1 MRAQALLLLILP
13 VAACGRGES
22 NIIRGTVEMDQ
33 VDIAPQQP
41 ARVLKMLV
49 NEGDAVAPGDTIAI
63 LGLADAS
70 AQVSAREAR
79 VRQAEAAVRDLKAG
93 ARPQE
98 IARAES
104 ELQAAEAE
112 ATRTAT
118 ELERARALVR
128 DTVIS
133 RRDYDAAAAAAQVA
147 AERRDAARNALRLLQ
162 AGTRPAQIRAA
173 EAELAQA
180 RADLAGTGSRLADL
194 VLVSPVAGVV
204 LTRAAEPGEVLS
216 AGIPAAIVGDTSRR
230 YVRAYVPQRLLDRL
244 KPGAHV
250 LVTPD
255 GWKGSGVGARVTSIQ
270 PEAEFTPRVSLTP
283 EERADQLFGARLA
296 LDSPLPVGLWVTVSI
311 ETESADYADSADLTS
326 P

>member
-1 MRAQALLLLILP
+1 
-13 VAACGRGES
+13 
-22 NIIRGTVEMDQ
+22 
-33 VDIAPQQP
+33 
-41 ARVLKMLV
+41 MLV
-49 NEGDAVAPGDTIAI
+49 NEGDAVQAGDTIAI

-70 AQVSAREAR
+70 AQVAAREAR

-98 IARAES
+98 IGRAQS

-118 ELERARALVR
+118 ELQRAQALVR

-133 RRDYDAAAAAAQVA
+133 RRDYDAAVAAARVA
-147 AERRDAARNALRLLQ
+147 IERRDAARNALRLLE
-162 AGTRPAQIRAA
+162 AGSRPAQIRAA

-204 LTRAAEPGEVLS
+204 VTRAAEPGEVLPS
-216 AGIPAAIVGDTSRR
+216 GIPAAIIGDTARR
-230 YVRAYVPQRLLDRL
+230 YVRAYLPQKLLDRV

-255 GWKGSGVGARVTSIQ
+255 GWEGRGVRATVTSIQ

-283 EERADQLFGARLA
+283 DERADQLFGARLT
-296 LDSPLPVGLWVTVSI
+296 LDSALPVGIWVSVS
-311 ETESADYADSADLTS
+311 TEYAEPDQ

>member
-1 MRAQALLLLILP
+1 
-13 VAACGRGES
+13 
-22 NIIRGTVEMDQ
+22 

-41 ARVLKMLV
+41 ARVLQMLV
-49 NEGDAVAPGDTIAI
+49 NEGDAVEPGDTIAI
-63 LGLADAS
+63 LGLADAG
-70 AQVSAREAR
+70 AQVAAREAR
-79 VRQAEAAVRDLKAG
+79 VSQAEAAVRDLKAG

-98 IARAES
+98 IGRAQS

-118 ELERARALVR
+118 ELERASALVR

-133 RRDYDAAAAAAQVA
+133 RRDYDAAAAAARVA

-162 AGTRPAQIRAA
+162 AGSRPAQIRAA

-194 VLVSPVAGVV
+194 VLVSPITGVV
-204 LTRAAEPGEVLS
+204 LTRSAEPGEVLPS
-216 AGIPAAIVGDTSRR
+216 GVPAAIIGNTARR
-230 YVRAYVPQRLLDRL
+230 YVRAYVPQRLLERM
-244 KPGAHV
+244 KPGARV

-255 GWKGSGVGARVTSIQ
+255 GWEGSGVRATVASIQ

-283 EERADQLFGARLA
+283 DERADQLFGARLT
-296 LDSPLPVGLWVTVSI
+296 LDSALPVGLWVSVSM
-311 ETESADYADSADLTS
+311 EHKSADSADS
-326 P
+326 GQP

>member
-1 MRAQALLLLILP
+1 
-13 VAACGRGES
+13 
-22 NIIRGTVEMDQ
+22 
-33 VDIAPQQP
+33 
-41 ARVLKMLV
+41 
-49 NEGDAVAPGDTIAI
+49 
-63 LGLADAS
+63 
-70 AQVSAREAR
+70 VS
-79 VRQAEAAVRDLKAG
+79 QAEAAVRDLKAG

-98 IARAES
+98 IGRAQS

-118 ELERARALVR
+118 ELERASALVR

-133 RRDYDAAAAAAQVA
+133 RRDYDAAAAAARVA

-194 VLVSPVAGVV
+194 VLVSPIAGVV
-204 LTRAAEPGEVLS
+204 VTRSAEPGEVLAS
-216 AGIPAAIVGDTSRR
+216 GVPAAILGDTARR
-230 YVRAYVPQRLLDRL
+230 YVRAYVPQRLLERV
-244 KPGAHV
+244 KPGARV

-255 GWKGSGVGARVTSIQ
+255 GWEGSGVRATVASIQ

-283 EERADQLFGARLA
+283 DERADQLFGARLT
-296 LDSPLPVGLWVTVSI
+296 LDSALPVGIWVSVS
-311 ETESADYADSADLTS
+311 TENKSADYADSADLTS

>member
-1 MRAQALLLLILP
+1 MRRSALVFLLFA
-13 VAACGRGES
+13 AACSSNDR

-41 ARVLKMLV
+41 ARVLQMLV
-49 NEGDAVAPGDTIAI
+49 NEGDAVTPGDTIAI
-63 LGLADAS
+63 LGLADAG
-70 AQVSAREAR
+70 AQVAAREAR
-79 VRQAEAAVRDLKAG
+79 VSQAEAAVRDLKAG

-98 IARAES
+98 IGRAQS

-118 ELERARALVR
+118 ELQRARALVR

-194 VLVSPVAGVV
+194 VLVSPVAGLV
-204 LTRAAEPGEVLS
+204 LTRAAEPGEVLP
-216 AGIPAAIVGDTSRR
+216 AGIPAAIIGDTSRR

-244 KPGAHV
+244 KPGVHV

-255 GWKGSGVGARVTSIQ
+255 GWEGTGVRARVSSIQ
-270 PEAEFTPRVSLTP
+270 PQAEFTPRVSLTSD
-283 EERADQLFGARLA
+283 ERADQLFGARLT
-296 LDSPLPVGLWVTVSI
+296 LDSALPVGIWVSVS
-311 ETESADYADSADLTS
+311 TEDKSADSADS
-326 P
+326 GQP

>member
-1 MRAQALLLLILP
+1 MRARVVVSLLLL
-13 VAACGRGES
+13 AACGNGDRS
-22 NIIRGTVEMDQ
+22 IIRGTVEMDQ

-41 ARVLKMLV
+41 ARVLQMLV
-49 NEGDAVAPGDTIAI
+49 NEGDAVQAGDTIAI

-70 AQVSAREAR
+70 AQVAAREAR

-98 IARAES
+98 IGRAQS

-118 ELERARALVR
+118 ELQRAQALVR

-133 RRDYDAAAAAAQVA
+133 RRDYDAAVAAARVA
-147 AERRDAARNALRLLQ
+147 IERRDAARNALRLLE

-204 LTRAAEPGEVLS
+204 VTRAAEPGEVLPS
-216 AGIPAAIVGDTSRR
+216 GIPAAIIGDTARR
-230 YVRAYVPQRLLDRL
+230 YVRAYLPQKLLDRV

-255 GWKGSGVGARVTSIQ
+255 GWEGRGVRATVTSIQ

-283 EERADQLFGARLA
+283 DERADQLFGARLT
-296 LDSPLPVGLWVTVSI
+296 LDSALPVGLWVSVS
-311 ETESADYADSADLTS
+311 TDVTDSTDITDGSLHERR
-326 P
+326 

>member
-1 MRAQALLLLILP
+1 MRRSALLFLLFA
-13 VAACGRGES
+13 AACSS
-22 NIIRGTVEMDQ
+22 NDRNIVRGTVEMDQ

-41 ARVLKMLV
+41 ARVLQMLV
-49 NEGDAVAPGDTIAI
+49 NEGDAVTPGDTIAI

-70 AQVSAREAR
+70 AQVAAREAR
-79 VRQAEAAVRDLKAG
+79 VSQAEAAVRDLKAG

-98 IARAES
+98 IGRAQS

-118 ELERARALVR
+118 ELERASALVR

-133 RRDYDAAAAAAQVA
+133 RRDYDAAAAAARVA

-194 VLVSPVAGVV
+194 VLVSPIAGVV
-204 LTRAAEPGEVLS
+204 VTRSAEPGEVLAS
-216 AGIPAAIVGDTSRR
+216 GVPAAILGDTARR
-230 YVRAYVPQRLLDRL
+230 YVRAYVPQRLLERV
-244 KPGAHV
+244 KPGARV
-250 LVTPD
+250 LVAPD
-255 GWKGSGVGARVTSIQ
+255 GWEGSGVRATVASIQ

-283 EERADQLFGARLA
+283 DERADQLFGARLT
-296 LDSPLPVGLWVTVSI
+296 LDSALPVGIWVSVS
-311 ETESADYADSADLTS
+311 TENKSADYADSADLTS

>member
-1 MRAQALLLLILP
+1 MRRSPLLALLFL
-13 VAACGRGES
+13 AACSSGDGDL
-22 NIIRGTVEMDQ
+22 IRGTVEMDQ

-41 ARVLKMLV
+41 ARVLQMLV
-49 NEGDAVAPGDTIAI
+49 NEGDAVQAGDTIAI

-70 AQVSAREAR
+70 AQVAAREAR

-98 IARAES
+98 IGRAQS

-118 ELERARALVR
+118 ELQRAQALVR

-133 RRDYDAAAAAAQVA
+133 RRDYDAAVAAARVA
-147 AERRDAARNALRLLQ
+147 IERRDAARNALRLLE
-162 AGTRPAQIRAA
+162 AGSRPAQIRAA

-204 LTRAAEPGEVLS
+204 VTRAAEPGEVLPS
-216 AGIPAAIVGDTSRR
+216 GIPAAIIGDTARR
-230 YVRAYVPQRLLDRL
+230 YVRAYLPQKLLDRV

-255 GWKGSGVGARVTSIQ
+255 GWEGRGVRATVTSIQ

-283 EERADQLFGARLA
+283 DERADQLFGARLT
-296 LDSPLPVGLWVTVSI
+296 LDSALPVGIWVSVS
-311 ETESADYADSADLTS
+311 TEYAEPDQ

>member
-1 MRAQALLLLILP
+1 MRRSVLVFLLFA
-13 VAACGRGES
+13 AACSSNDR

-41 ARVLKMLV
+41 ARVLQMLV
-49 NEGDAVAPGDTIAI
+49 NEGDAVTPGDTIAI
-63 LGLADAS
+63 LGLADAG
-70 AQVSAREAR
+70 AQVAAREAR
-79 VRQAEAAVRDLKAG
+79 VSQAEAAVRDLKAG

-98 IARAES
+98 IGRAQS

-118 ELERARALVR
+118 ELQRARALVR

-194 VLVSPVAGVV
+194 VLVSPVAGLV
-204 LTRAAEPGEVLS
+204 LTRAAEPGEVLP
-216 AGIPAAIVGDTSRR
+216 AGIPAAIIGDTSRR

-244 KPGAHV
+244 KPGVHV

-255 GWKGSGVGARVTSIQ
+255 GWEGTGVRARVSSIQ
-270 PEAEFTPRVSLTP
+270 PQAEFTPRVSLTP
-283 EERADQLFGARLA
+283 DERADQLFGARLT
-296 LDSPLPVGLWVTVSI
+296 LDSALPVGIWVSVS
-311 ETESADYADSADLTS
+311 TEDKSADSADS
-326 P
+326 GQP

>member
-1 MRAQALLLLILP
+1 MRRSALLFLLFA
-13 VAACGRGES
+13 AACSSNDR

-41 ARVLKMLV
+41 ARVLQMLV
-49 NEGDAVAPGDTIAI
+49 NEGDAVEPGDTIAI
-63 LGLADAS
+63 LGLADAG
-70 AQVSAREAR
+70 AQVAAREAR
-79 VRQAEAAVRDLKAG
+79 VSQAEAAVRDLKAG

-98 IARAES
+98 IGRAQS

-118 ELERARALVR
+118 ELERASALVR

-133 RRDYDAAAAAAQVA
+133 RRDYDAAAAAARVA

-194 VLVSPVAGVV
+194 VLVSPIAGVV
-204 LTRAAEPGEVLS
+204 VTRSAEPGEVLAS
-216 AGIPAAIVGDTSRR
+216 GVPAAILGDTARR
-230 YVRAYVPQRLLDRL
+230 YVRAYVPQRLLERV
-244 KPGAHV
+244 KPGARV

-255 GWKGSGVGARVTSIQ
+255 GWEGSGVRATVASIQ

-283 EERADQLFGARLA
+283 DERADQLFGARLT
-296 LDSPLPVGLWVTVSI
+296 LDSALPVGIWVSVS
-311 ETESADYADSADLTS
+311 TENKSADYADSADS
-326 P
+326 GQP

>member
-1 MRAQALLLLILP
+1 MRRSALVFLLFA
-13 VAACGRGES
+13 AACSSNDR

-41 ARVLKMLV
+41 ARVLQMLV
-49 NEGDAVAPGDTIAI
+49 NEGDAVTPGDTIAI
-63 LGLADAS
+63 LGLADAG
-70 AQVSAREAR
+70 AQVAAREAR
-79 VRQAEAAVRDLKAG
+79 VSQAEAAVRDLKAG

-98 IARAES
+98 IGRAQS

-118 ELERARALVR
+118 ELQRARALVR

-194 VLVSPVAGVV
+194 VLVSPVAGLV
-204 LTRAAEPGEVLS
+204 LTRAAEPGEVLP
-216 AGIPAAIVGDTSRR
+216 AGIPAAIIGDTSRR

-244 KPGAHV
+244 KPGVHV

-255 GWKGSGVGARVTSIQ
+255 GWEGTGVRATVKSIQ

-283 EERADQLFGARLA
+283 DERADQLFGARLT
-296 LDSPLPVGLWVTVSI
+296 LDSALPVGIWVSVS
-311 ETESADYADSADLTS
+311 TEDKSADYADSADS
-326 P
+326 VQP

>member
-1 MRAQALLLLILP
+1 
-13 VAACGRGES
+13 VA
-22 NIIRGTVEMDQ
+22 
-33 VDIAPQQP
+33 
-41 ARVLKMLV
+41 
-49 NEGDAVAPGDTIAI
+49 
-63 LGLADAS
+63 
-70 AQVSAREAR
+70 AREAR
-79 VRQAEAAVRDLKAG
+79 VSQAEAAVRDLKAG

-98 IARAES
+98 IGRAQS

-118 ELERARALVR
+118 ELERASALVR

-133 RRDYDAAAAAAQVA
+133 RRDYDAAAAAARVA

-162 AGTRPAQIRAA
+162 AGSRPAQIRAA

-194 VLVSPVAGVV
+194 VLVSPIAGVV
-204 LTRAAEPGEVLS
+204 LTRSAEPGEVLP
-216 AGIPAAIVGDTSRR
+216 AGVPAAIIGDTARR
-230 YVRAYVPQRLLDRL
+230 YVRAYVPQRLLDRV

-255 GWKGSGVGARVTSIQ
+255 GWEGSGMRATVASIQ

-283 EERADQLFGARLA
+283 DERADQLFGARLT
-296 LDSPLPVGLWVTVSI
+296 LDSALPAGIWVSVS
-311 ETESADYADSADLTS
+311 TDVADSTAVTDGSLNERR
-326 P
+326 

>member
-1 MRAQALLLLILP
+1 MRRSALLFLLFT
-13 VAACGRGES
+13 AACNSNDR

-41 ARVLKMLV
+41 ARVLQMLV
-49 NEGDAVAPGDTIAI
+49 NEGDAVTAGDTIAI

-70 AQVSAREAR
+70 AQVAAREAR
-79 VRQAEAAVRDLKAG
+79 VSQAEAAVRDLKAG

-98 IARAES
+98 IGRAQS

-118 ELERARALVR
+118 ELDRARALVR

-133 RRDYDAAAAAAQVA
+133 RRDYDAAAAAARVA
-147 AERRDAARNALRLLQ
+147 AERRDAARSALRLLQ
-162 AGTRPAQIRAA
+162 VGARPAQIRAA

-204 LTRAAEPGEVLS
+204 LTRAAEPGEVLP
-216 AGIPAAIVGDTSRR
+216 AGVPAAIIGDTSRR
-230 YVRAYVPQRLLDRL
+230 YVRAYVPQRLLQRL
-244 KPGAHV
+244 KPGALV

-255 GWKGSGVGARVTSIQ
+255 GWEGSGVGARVTSIQ

-283 EERADQLFGARLA
+283 DERADQLFGARLA

-311 ETESADYADSADLTS
+311 ETESADYADSAELTS

>member
-1 MRAQALLLLILP
+1 MRRSALVFLLFA
-13 VAACGRGES
+13 AACSSNDR

-41 ARVLKMLV
+41 ARVLQMLV
-49 NEGDAVAPGDTIAI
+49 NEGDAVTPGDTIAI
-63 LGLADAS
+63 LGLADAG
-70 AQVSAREAR
+70 AQVAAREAR
-79 VRQAEAAVRDLKAG
+79 VSQAEAAVRDLKAG

-98 IARAES
+98 IGRAQS

-118 ELERARALVR
+118 ELQRARALVR

-147 AERRDAARNALRLLQ
+147 GERRDAARNALRLLQ

-194 VLVSPVAGVV
+194 VLVSPVAGLV
-204 LTRAAEPGEVLS
+204 LTRAAEPGEVLP
-216 AGIPAAIVGDTSRR
+216 AGIPAAIIGDTSRR

-244 KPGAHV
+244 KPGVHV

-255 GWKGSGVGARVTSIQ
+255 GWEGTGVRARVSSIQ
-270 PEAEFTPRVSLTP
+270 PQAEFTPRVSLTP
-283 EERADQLFGARLA
+283 DERADQLFGARLT
-296 LDSPLPVGLWVTVSI
+296 LDSALPVGIWVSVS
-311 ETESADYADSADLTS
+311 TEDKSADSADS
-326 P
+326 GQP